1 MEELRARIIAEGQNL
16 GRGILKID
24 SFLNH
29 QVDARLME
37 MVGKEIA
44 ERFQE
49 TSPTRILTAEVS
61 GIVPAIMVARAM
73 ENIPVVYARKHKPI
87 TMQEPVYIEV
97 APSHTKGSEVNLMV
111 SPEFL
116 QAGDRILIVD
126 DFLASGRT
134 IEALAR
140 IVQHAGARLVGIAA
154 VVEKTFEGG
163 RDELA
168 KWNVPIFS
176 VATISDMRAGKIVL
190 SEN

>member
-16 GRGILKID
+16 GKGILKID

-29 QVDARLME
+29 QIDASLME
-37 MVGKEIA
+37 SVGKEIA
-44 ERFQE
+44 ERFQG
-49 TSPTRILTAEVS
+49 TNPTRILTAEVS

-116 QAGDRILIVD
+116 EAGDRILIVD

-140 IVQHAGARLVGIAA
+140 IVQHAGAALVGIAA
-154 VVEKTFEGG
+154 VVEKSFEGG

-168 KWNVPIFS
+168 RWNVPILS
-176 VATISDMRAGKIVL
+176 VATISDMSDGKIVL
-190 SEN
+190 SDN

>member
-1 MEELRARIIAEGQNL
+1 
-16 GRGILKID
+16 
-24 SFLNH
+24 
-29 QVDARLME
+29 
-37 MVGKEIA
+37 
-44 ERFQE
+44 
-49 TSPTRILTAEVS
+49 
-61 GIVPAIMVARAM
+61 
-73 ENIPVVYARKHKPI
+73 
-87 TMQEPVYIEV
+87 MQEPVYIEV